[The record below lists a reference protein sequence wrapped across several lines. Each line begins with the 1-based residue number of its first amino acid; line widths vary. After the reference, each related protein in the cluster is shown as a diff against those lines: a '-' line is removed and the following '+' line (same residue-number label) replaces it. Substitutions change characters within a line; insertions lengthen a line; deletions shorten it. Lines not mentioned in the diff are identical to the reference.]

1 MIAAPAAALLLA
13 GAGPAAA
20 GPATALPLLRS
31 APAPGMLSPGSS
43 RPPGGGL
50 AINRALSGA
59 AAADSEQPGSP
70 AANATDGDAGTDWC
84 PTGWEGT
91 LTVDLA
97 RRHNVDMP
105 IADQM
110 HAMLYE
116 ARPPKEAIRRLMERS
131 LKGE

>member
-1 MIAAPAAALLLA
+1 LGDLLLTCTGGLSRNRTVGLELAAGRKLGEIVGSMQMIA
-13 GAGPAAA
+13 
-20 GPATALPLLRS
+20 
-31 APAPGMLSPGSS
+31 
-43 RPPGGGL
+43 
-50 AINRALSGA
+50 
-59 AAADSEQPGSP
+59 
-70 AANATDGDAGTDWC
+70 
-84 PTGWEGT
+84 EGIET
-91 LTVDLA
+91 TKATVDLA